1 MSVEPN
7 NAEEAA
13 DLYQKLMQKE
23 NDILSNNS
31 SLWEKVFMS
40 ANKETQM
47 IEDGT
52 NYGDFLLK
60 TIDGAKDQFSA
71 DELKILNEGAEQIKE
86 IEGKLTILEQ
96 KYPGCGSKPSSGESV
111 AADSA
116 GKISNDSEATKF
128 PAFQGKDLDGND
140 VNSNDLFSSN
150 SVTVVNFWFTTCK
163 PCVGE
168 LGELEALNKELASKG
183 GSVVGVNSFTLDGD
197 KTAIAEAKDIL
208 SQKGIT
214 YKNIWFDSKSDAGKF
229 TSGLYSFPTTYVVD
243 RNGNIVGQPIV
254 GAITSAEQSKTLNSL
269 IEQAI
274 ANSNK

>member
-1 MSVEPN
+1 
-7 NAEEAA
+7 
-13 DLYQKLMQKE
+13 
-23 NDILSNNS
+23 
-31 SLWEKVFMS
+31 MS

-168 LGELEALNKELASKG
+168 LGDLEALNKELASKG
-183 GSVVGVNSFTLDGD
+183 GAVVGVNSFTLDGD

-254 GAITSAEQSKTLNSL
+254 GAITSAEQSKTLNNL